1 MLAELVNVGTINGL
15 GEAQGSIDNTRV
27 ESKEVLRNLAGTG
40 VLGVE
45 RGNEN
50 RLVAVV
56 VELEVDGALGE
67 DGAFELVEVAGDFRV
82 LAGLDEPVLEHV
94 AELEVLAFDE
104 RQELGGAWVHV
115 GRVDAAG
122 VEETDS
128 SADAEVGP
136 DGEAVNGVGRML
148 V

>member
-128 SADAEVGP
+128 SADAEVGQ
-136 DGEAVNGVGRML
+136 DGEAVNVLGRML